1 MNLPTASEP
10 LASGGPGLGGWDRD
24 VVVRLENVSVQ
35 YRVPRER
42 ITSFKEY
49 AIRTL
54 QRRVSHEEFWALRDV
69 SLEVRDSETFGII
82 GRNGAGKS
90 TLLKVV
96 SRVLRPSEGRV
107 WVRGRVAPLLELG
120 AGFHGE
126 LTGRE
131 NVLLNGALLG
141 YSKAEMVGRFDD
153 IVDFAEIWDFIDAP
167 LRMYS
172 SGMITR
178 LGFAVATADRPDI
191 LILDE
196 TLAVGDEGFQDKC
209 KARIE
214 QFRRQG
220 TTTMIVMHGGAMV
233 REMCDRVAWL
243 QDGRV
248 CALGHP
254 DEVTRLYSKS
264 LEE

>member
-1 MNLPTASEP
+1 M
-10 LASGGPGLGGWDRD
+10 
-24 VVVRLENVSVQ
+24 
-35 YRVPRER
+35 
-42 ITSFKEY
+42 
-49 AIRTL
+49 
-54 QRRVSHEEFWALRDV
+54 
-69 SLEVRDSETFGII
+69 
-82 GRNGAGKS
+82 
-90 TLLKVV
+90 
-96 SRVLRPSEGRV
+96 
-107 WVRGRVAPLLELG
+107 APLLELD

-141 YSKAEMVGRFDD
+141 YSKAEMAGRFDE

-178 LGFAVATADRPDI
+178 LGFAVATAARPDI

-214 QFRRQG
+214 QFRRRG
-220 TTTMIVMHGGAMV
+220 TTTLLVTHGGATV

-248 CALGHP
+248 YALGDP
-254 DEVTRLYSKS
+254 DDVTRLYSKS